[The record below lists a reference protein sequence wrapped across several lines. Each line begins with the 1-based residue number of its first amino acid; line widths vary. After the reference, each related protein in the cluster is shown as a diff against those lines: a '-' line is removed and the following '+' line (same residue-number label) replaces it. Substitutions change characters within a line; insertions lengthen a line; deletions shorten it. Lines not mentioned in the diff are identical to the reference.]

1 MKKHLFFVGLM
12 AILFFGACK
21 NPNPPLTDA
30 QKAVIEKQVLDQ
42 LEKMNLSVEKADADG
57 YNAFLSSNNF
67 LSMIS
72 QGTPFF
78 TRDDYAN
85 AVKDW
90 FSQRKSVE
98 LSQKTIK
105 ANVLTENLV
114 LLDQSTIF
122 QATFKDDRVFMI
134 HHTVS
139 FLFQKEETG
148 WKIIHGHESWETM

>member
-1 MKKHLFFVGLM
+1 MKKHLFLIGLM
-12 AILFFGACK
+12 VILFFGACK
-21 NPNPPLTDA
+21 NPNPQLTGA

-42 LEKMNLSVEKADADG
+42 LEKMNVSVEKADADD

-105 ANVLTENLV
+105 TNVLTENLV
-114 LLDQSTIF
+114 LLDQSAIF

-139 FLFQKEETG
+139 FLFKKEETG